1 MNEQEKTEIM
11 EQVETVPN
19 DEIDDTL
26 VAKQTWYKNKN
37 ALYGCIVAAIV
48 LVLAGGGTAFAL
60 LSNKS
65 EPIQNDAASVQTV
78 ANKEQGTIAV
88 VLNLPDWNEDSTPA
102 LIKIDDG
109 KDIQY
114 KAIEPKKNNLSVE
127 LKLDKGNYTVSA
139 VSPINH
145 DGSIY
150 VVSDPI
156 KVSLDDAKNEIKVPV
171 EGTKLPAEDVT
182 DQQIS
187 DIQSEFDKAKEQG
200 SVDEKVT
207 DKVKENANNG
217 KEARESKS
225 DEEKTEAQEEAKKQ
239 TETKQGSTNQA
250 IATPAGNTSNNS
262 SSNTSSPQPA
272 EPSQPSAPSHEH
284 SWTPVYTTVHHDAV
298 YTQRAIYGTVCTSCG
313 ATLNTENDIVKH
325 LKATEHHGWREG
337 VVGYEDVLLQD
348 AYDEQVFDHYACSC
362 GATK

>member
-1 MNEQEKTEIM
+1 MNVQEKTEAQ
-11 EQVETVPN
+11 EEAYNVSN
-19 DEIDDTL
+19 DEIEEATA
-26 VAKQTWYKNKN
+26 VKQPWYKNKK
-37 ALYGCIVAAIV
+37 ALYGCIAVAIV
-48 LVLAGGGTAFAL
+48 VVLAGGGTAFAL
-60 LSNKS
+60 LSNKP
-65 EPIQNDAASVQTV
+65 EPIQKESTSVQTV
-78 ANKEQGTIAV
+78 AKKEQGTIAV

-127 LKLDKGNYTVSA
+127 LRLDKGNYTVSA

-150 VVSDPI
+150 VVSEPI
-156 KVSLDDAKNEIKVPV
+156 KVSLDDAENEIKVPV

-200 SVDEKVT
+200 SVDAKVT

-239 TETKQGSTNQA
+239 TETKQGSANQA
-250 IATPAGNTSNNS
+250 IATPAGSTPNNS
-262 SSNTSSPQPA
+262 SSNTSSPQP
-272 EPSQPSAPSHEH
+272 EKPSLPSAQAHEH

-298 YTQRAIYGTVCTSCG
+298 YTQRAIYGSVCNTCG
-313 ATLNTENDIVKH
+313 ANISGFAADHI
-325 LKATEHHGWREG
+325 ADFEHASYRED
-337 VVGYEDVLLQD
+337 VVGYEDVLVQD
-348 AYDEQVFDHYACSC
+348 AYDEQVFDHYVCSC
-362 GATK
+362 GATR